1 MEGIYILKVLEK
13 LKKLKKYKVTIMI
26 IVLFCLIGVLP
37 VVGHLRNKT
46 IYSSQL
52 TDSSLP
58 TTATGWKIPAGVNG
72 ILLVSIENDTGSVAK
87 DIIKKAEIIE
97 KQGNYSPYIFLGS
110 RHNSYAY
117 LAMDET
123 DYNLEDKI
131 VTITPHVIGEPTI
144 ETIDMTRAD
153 FTKTK

>member
-1 MEGIYILKVLEK
+1 MEGIYTLKVLEK
-13 LKKLKKYKVTIMI
+13 IKKYKVTIII

-46 IYSSQL
+46 IYSSNL

-58 TTATGWKIPAGVNG
+58 TTDTGWKIPAGVNG
-72 ILLVSIENDTGSVAK
+72 ILLVAIENDTGSVAK
-87 DIIKKAEIIE
+87 DIVEKAKIIE

-110 RHNSYAY
+110 RNNSYAY
-117 LAMDET
+117 LATDET
-123 DYNLEDKI
+123 SYNLEDKI

-144 ETIDMTRAD
+144 ETIDMDRAD
-153 FTKTK
+153 FVKTK